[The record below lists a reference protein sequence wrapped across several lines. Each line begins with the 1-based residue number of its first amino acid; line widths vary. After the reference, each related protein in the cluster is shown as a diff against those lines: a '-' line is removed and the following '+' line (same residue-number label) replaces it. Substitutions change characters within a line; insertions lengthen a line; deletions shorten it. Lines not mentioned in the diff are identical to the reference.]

1 MDASTITN
9 ATAATSNPWVLALA
23 VIGAIFGAGGFAV
36 QIVLWLRARSEKH
49 AENEGKRIEVSAVVE
64 KHEIDADLTL
74 NDRLLKRIES
84 LEKRMD
90 EERDAHRGEIRA
102 LEGRNDECERR
113 YDALERENQ
122 ERVRERE
129 RENLERERRE
139 KELREANRLLLYSY
153 QNLRSDLVSIRKHVD
168 RIEDENRRLRDELER
183 RTSLTLPSPPPAF
196 MRSTPEKEG

>member
-9 ATAATSNPWVLALA
+9 TSQNANPWVLAFA

-49 AENEGKRIEVSAVVE
+49 AENEGKRIEVSAAVE

-74 NDRLLKRIES
+74 NERLLKRIDS
-84 LEKRMD
+84 LERRMD

-113 YDALERENQ
+113 YDAIEREN
-122 ERVRERE
+122 R
-129 RENLERERRE
+129 ERERRE

-153 QNLRSDLVSIRKHVD
+153 QNLRTDLASIRKHVD
-168 RIEDENRRLRDELER
+168 RIEDENRRLREELDR
-183 RTSLTLPSPPPAF
+183 RTSLTLPSPPPVF
-196 MRSTPEKEG
+196 MRATSEKEG

>member
-1 MDASTITN
+1 MS
-9 ATAATSNPWVLALA
+9 ATSAIDGNPWVLGLA

-49 AENEGKRIEVSAVVE
+49 AENEGKRIEVSAAVE
-64 KHEIDADLTL
+64 KHEIDADLTV
-74 NDRLLKRIES
+74 NDRLLRRIES

-90 EERDAHRGEIRA
+90 EERDAHRVEIRG

-113 YDALERENQ
+113 YDALEREN
-122 ERVRERE
+122 R
-129 RENLERERRE
+129 ERERRE

-183 RTSLTLPSPPPAF
+183 RTSMTVPSPPPSF
-196 MRSTPEKEG
+196 LRPSSEKEG

>member
-49 AENEGKRIEVSAVVE
+49 AENEGKRIEVSAAVE
-64 KHEIDADLTL
+64 KHEIDADLVL
-74 NDRLLKRIES
+74 NERLLKRIDS

-90 EERDAHRGEIRA
+90 EERDAHRDEIDRMKSA
-102 LEGRNDECERR
+102 HDESKRSLEGRNDECERR
-113 YDALERENQ
+113 YDALERENK
-122 ERVRERE
+122 
-129 RENLERERRE
+129 ERERRE
-139 KELREANRLLLYSY
+139 KELRDANRLILYAY
-153 QNLRSDLVSIRKHVD
+153 QNLRTDLTSIRKHVD

-196 MRSTPEKEG
+196 ARAAEKEG